1 MSNSAYLVICTSL
14 GNFLTMAGYV
24 LIPRGWY
31 DPACTIKG
39 NISPNGERI
48 YPVPGQHYYDDTRVR
63 RGEGERWFCNVEEA
77 RAAGWRKA
85 RYWKPMNTNTIAA
98 LAGAL
103 GLIVAAV
110 IAIGDAFQ
118 LPGWFQVVAV
128 LLSVFLLS
136 YTHVRWLRKQR

>member
-1 MSNSAYLVICTSL
+1 
-14 GNFLTMAGYV
+14 
-24 LIPRGWY
+24 
-31 DPACTIKG
+31 
-39 NISPNGERI
+39 
-48 YPVPGQHYYDDTRVR
+48 
-63 RGEGERWFCNVEEA
+63 
-77 RAAGWRKA
+77 
-85 RYWKPMNTNTIAA
+85 MNTNTIAA